1 MSPVSQ
7 LQVSSFGVIPK
18 RHQPG
23 KWRLILDLSS
33 QGHSVNDGIDPS
45 TCSLAFI
52 SIDTIADAVSRAG
65 SGALLAKSDVQHT
78 YRQIPVHPDDRSLL
92 GMRWQGQ
99 TYIDTTLRSAPL
111 VFSAVADTLESVVR
125 ARGVRNIFHY
135 IDDIII
141 IGAPRSD
148 ECANGLGLC
157 LSTCEELGMLIS
169 RDKTEGPALRMTILG
184 IQVDTVA
191 MTLSLPE
198 EKLHRMGVLL

>member
-7 LQVSSFGVIPK
+7 LQVNSFGVIPK

-99 TYIDTTLRSAPL
+99 TYIDTTLPFGLRSAPL
-111 VFSAVADTLESVVR
+111 VFSAVADALESVVR

-135 IDDIII
+135 NY
-141 IGAPRSD
+141 R
-148 ECANGLGLC
+148 
-157 LSTCEELGMLIS
+157 
-169 RDKTEGPALRMTILG
+169 
-184 IQVDTVA
+184 
-191 MTLSLPE
+191 
-198 EKLHRMGVLL
+198 